1 MTAMLIADV
10 LTGIDNRLP
19 TSVATVT
26 ANDKSRL
33 MAIDN
38 PSALIPLDEREIAE
52 ATKRRIAEMRSIQ
65 KQGIYGKYFATLQ
78 QEQRQIVQQ
87 QFTKLIERAEAF
99 KINQFRENL
108 LRDGELSD
116 AEIAHLDIIESIYE
130 TRIRL
135 LRGSLENI
143 LDLVGAEEQ

>member
-1 MTAMLIADV
+1 MLIADV

-26 ANDKSRL
+26 ADDKSRL

-78 QEQRQIVQQ
+78 QEQRQIIQQ

-99 KINQFRENL
+99 KINQFRESLMRN
-108 LRDGELSD
+108 GELSD